1 MHVLALTLFKLY
13 INDLPATLCRK
24 FIYADDICL
33 AHQARTFANLNT
45 TINAEIANTSE
56 YCKRWRLLPNV
67 AETASSTFRLH
78 NARINQ
84 Y

>member
-1 MHVLALTLFKLY
+1 MHVLALTLFNLY
-13 INDLPATLCRK
+13 INDLPTTICRK

-33 AHQARTFANLNT
+33 AHQARTFEHLNT
-45 TINAEIANTSE
+45 NINAEIATISE
-56 YCKRWRLLPNV
+56 YRKRWRLLPNV
-67 AETASSTFRLH
+67 AKTALSTFHLH